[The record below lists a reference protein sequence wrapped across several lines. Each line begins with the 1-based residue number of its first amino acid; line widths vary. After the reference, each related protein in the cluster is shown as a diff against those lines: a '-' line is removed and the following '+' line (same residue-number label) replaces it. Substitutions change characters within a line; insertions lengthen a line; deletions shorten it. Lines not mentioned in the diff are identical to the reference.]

1 MSEETEEGVTRTKL
15 ACNHEYV
22 QYHSDAPASKMTA
35 TKIARYESM
44 ERNMCYYRDAFLK
57 ELQNRQALE
66 KKIADIWFFFKKVA
80 ESESD
85 EE

>member
-22 QYHSDAPASKMTA
+22 QYYSDAPVSKMTA
-35 TKIARYESM
+35 TEIARYESM

-66 KKIADIWFFFKKVA
+66 KKIADIWFFLKKVA